1 MNELSERLRQAV
13 EFLKRNGYA
22 RMDSEI
28 ARSVNVQVST
38 FCMVMN
44 GTRVPN
50 WGLLLDL
57 CDVYPIDF
65 RWLRTGK
72 GSMVRVDREATL
84 LKRIE
89 ELEKENAR
97 LKGDI

>member
-1 MNELSERLRQAV
+1 MNEMSERLRTAV

-22 RMDSEI
+22 RVDAEI
-28 ARSVNVQVST
+28 ARSIGVQVSS
-38 FCMVMN
+38 FCMVLN
-44 GTRVPN
+44 GTRVPG

-72 GSMVRVDREATL
+72 GGMVKEDREAAL

-89 ELEKENAR
+89 ELETENAR